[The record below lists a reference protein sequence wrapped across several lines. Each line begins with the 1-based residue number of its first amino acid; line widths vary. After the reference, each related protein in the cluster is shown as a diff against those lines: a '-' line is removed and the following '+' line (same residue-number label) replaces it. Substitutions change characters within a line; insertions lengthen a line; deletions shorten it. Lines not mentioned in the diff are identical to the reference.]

1 MRVYVS
7 GIGVIG
13 PGIADWNA
21 AREVLRGAQQY
32 QPTAFSPPAPG
43 ILPPTERRRAGGA
56 VRLALAVAQQA
67 VEHGGFAAADVA
79 TVFATSD
86 GDSENTH
93 ALCETLAGSER
104 DVSPT
109 RFHNSVQN
117 APAGYWTIAAGCRA
131 PSNTIGGFDGVAVQG
146 LLEAAVQ
153 STVEQVPVM
162 LVTYDLPMPQPMLT
176 LRPMPFAWGTALV
189 LTPQPHEGFCAR
201 IEIGAVEANGAAAS
215 TLTDPDLEA
224 LRGGN
229 PAARLLP
236 LLAAIASNS
245 RSPIVLAY
253 GRGRT
258 LQVNVDEVR

>member
-1 MRVYVS
+1 MTQSAFNLDAHYRKADR
-7 GIGVIG
+7 IMLGVLWLMFLYALG
-13 PGIADWNA
+13 LVAWHGTW
-21 AREVLRGAQQY
+21 AQ
-32 QPTAFSPPAPG
+32 
-43 ILPPTERRRAGGA
+43 
-56 VRLALAVAQQA
+56 AL
-67 VEHGGFAAADVA
+67 
-79 TVFATSD
+79 
-86 GDSENTH
+86 
-93 ALCETLAGSER
+93 L
-104 DVSPT
+104 
-109 RFHNSVQN
+109 
-117 APAGYWTIAAGCRA
+117 
-131 PSNTIGGFDGVAVQG
+131 IGG
-146 LLEAAVQ
+146 
-153 STVEQVPVM
+153 
-162 LVTYDLPMPQPMLT
+162 
-176 LRPMPFAWGTALV
+176 GTALV